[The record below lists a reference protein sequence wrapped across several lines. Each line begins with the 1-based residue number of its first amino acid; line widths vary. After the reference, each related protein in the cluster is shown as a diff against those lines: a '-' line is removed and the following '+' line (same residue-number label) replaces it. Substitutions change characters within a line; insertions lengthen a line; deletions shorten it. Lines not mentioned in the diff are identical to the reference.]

1 MDNWKNKQKL
11 IVQLVCILL
20 SLGLWIYV
28 TNIEN
33 PLKSYELNNVP
44 VEILNSDSLK
54 DAGLALSPNQ
64 DFYVKLK
71 IEGNAQELFSIDKSD
86 FKITVD
92 LSEFVLKKGEN
103 KIAVNIKEAP
113 SSVKIKNSSGL
124 TITVNTEEYSTKEVP
139 VKSEINVISKS
150 SYYVATPVFSP
161 ETVVVSGPESL
172 VNKVTKVIA
181 EGEESN
187 AVKTIVKN
195 YIMLPVDDNGNEVTG
210 VQLSQKWVEATIEI
224 NEGKTVPIKIN
235 TTGTLP
241 NGLRLKSISSDITEI
256 GITGPGEILSNVS
269 EIGTEVIDLSGIKDS
284 TTVEVAL
291 GIPDGISIHN
301 GESSI
306 KVNILVDKV
315 QTKEFTIPYSI
326 VGTTAEGLTI
336 VPSLDK
342 VTITVSGYADVLD
355 NLTEA
360 NFTAELDVSE
370 YTEEG
375 EYTKVPTVNLVDIEN
390 VNIDSVSEVKLTIS
404 KDAQTGTNDP
414 NTSTGDPEESNE

>member
-1 MDNWKNKQKL
+1 MDNWKNKQKI

-103 KIAVNIKEAP
+103 KIAVNIQEAP
-113 SSVKIKNSSGL
+113 SAVKIKNSSGL

-306 KVNILVDKV
+306 KVNISVDKV

-360 NFTAELDVSE
+360 NFAAELDVSE

-414 NTSTGDPEESNE
+414 NTSTGNPEESNE